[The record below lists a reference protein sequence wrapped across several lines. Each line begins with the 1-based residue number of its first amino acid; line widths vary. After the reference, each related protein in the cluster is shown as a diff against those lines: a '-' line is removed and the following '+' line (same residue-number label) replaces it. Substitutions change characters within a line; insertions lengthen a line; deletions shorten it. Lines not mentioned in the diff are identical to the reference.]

1 MVAWELV
8 LVFLYFWFLH
18 FVRSPS
24 SPLFLLNALHL
35 PGPFSC
41 GGYYTLQL
49 LRIVPLVIALSTG
62 GDIG

>member
-8 LVFLYFWFLH
+8 LVFFYFWLLH
-18 FVRSPS
+18 FVLGPS
-24 SPLFLLNALHL
+24 YPHFLLNALQL

-41 GGYYTLQL
+41 GGYYILQL
-49 LRIVPLVIALSTG
+49 LRIVPLVITLSTG